1 MAAPQEPFRRGSVN
15 VLAVDDEPAACKLL
29 ALNLA
34 APGIRCTT
42 ANSGE
47 EALLALQ
54 REHFDA
60 VISDLQMPGLGGM
73 ELLREVRRR
82 YPHTVFVITTGV
94 DQVDV
99 GIRALHSG
107 ADDYLVKPLQ
117 DQAVLVSLDRA
128 LHHQRV
134 ERELENYRQHLEEMV
149 AERSEQLKNAL
160 QQIECS
166 YEDTLR
172 ALGSAIDL
180 RDHETGGH
188 SRRVCLYSLEIA
200 RAMGWSEKDL
210 KDLARGSYLHDI
222 GKLGIPDSV
231 LLKPGPLTAGERMVM
246 QQHARIGYDIIKGIP
261 FLADAAEIILMHHEH
276 YDGGGYPRGLAGSAI
291 LGAARIFAVADA
303 LDAITSDRPYRRGS
317 SFEQAREI
325 LRLAAGGQF
334 DPGVVGVFLGLP
346 EGTWAGIAKDSARSG
361 NLPVN
366 FRDGDI
372 ALRRTPLPKS

>member
-1 MAAPQEPFRRGSVN
+1 MSATQKQFQSGLVN

-34 APGIRCTT
+34 APAIRCTT

-73 ELLREVRRR
+73 ELLKEVRRN

-128 LHHQRV
+128 LHHRRV
-134 ERELENYRQHLEEMV
+134 ERELENYRQNLEEMV
-149 AERSEQLKNAL
+149 AERSEQLKIAL
-160 QQIECS
+160 QQLAHS
-166 YEDTLR
+166 YEATLQ

-188 SRRVCLYSLEIA
+188 SRRVCLYSLAIA
-200 RAMGWSEKDL
+200 RGMGWPDKDL
-210 KDLARGSYLHDI
+210 ENLARGSYLHDI
-222 GKLGIPDSV
+222 GKLGIPDRV
-231 LLKPGPLTAGERMVM
+231 LLKPGPLTADERVVM
-246 QQHARIGYDIIKGIP
+246 QQHAKIGYDILKGIP
-261 FLADAAEIILMHHEH
+261 FLADAAELVLMHHEH
-276 YDGGGYPRGLAGSAI
+276 YDGGGYPRGLAGSQI

-303 LDAITSDRPYRRGS
+303 LDAITSDRPYRCGS

-325 LRLAAGGQF
+325 IRLAAGSQF
-334 DPGVVGVFLGLP
+334 DPNIVDVFLGLP
-346 EGTWAGIAKDSARSG
+346 EETWPRIAKDSGR
-361 NLPVN
+361 P
-366 FRDGDI
+366 DI
-372 ALRRTPLPKS
+372 H